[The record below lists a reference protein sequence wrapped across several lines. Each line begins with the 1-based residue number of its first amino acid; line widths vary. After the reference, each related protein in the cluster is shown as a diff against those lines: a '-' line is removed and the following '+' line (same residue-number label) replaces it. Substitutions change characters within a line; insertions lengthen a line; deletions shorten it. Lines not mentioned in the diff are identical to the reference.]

1 MRRLY
6 FLKVLILLKIKL
18 KTSESTKRIKVTSKR
33 SKINAMRN
41 IKAKN
46 ILEVRAGN
54 VLTSTIFS
62 TDVKSGKF

>member
-18 KTSESTKRIKVTSKR
+18 KTSESTKRIKDTTKR

-41 IKAKN
+41 IKARN

-62 TDVKSGKF
+62 TDVKAEKL